1 MFRKWRDNKKRKKRV
16 EEENKFKEFLEQ
28 HSEIILPDYIML
40 AEYFDS
46 FGGKTF
52 DQYTEEE
59 KQYLL
64 DSFKIMDIEG
74 YTIRDVG
81 EILSTKFKFLN
92 AKDFEKK
99 YLFDVTKVYLLLNSK
114 EIKRPADIYRNFI
127 NHYYDAFS
135 WRDFCERERYS
146 ILLNAI
152 ESKGNILKE
161 MNQKQ
166 REKFLALEPRNMAV
180 ISSFFRERSSWDKQF
195 DVVGAINSFLDPLT
209 ISQVETLSDFSEKKF
224 TDLLNH
230 CVYGTFLHS
239 LLFSL
244 FDEEFLENEKASID
258 YNQWYIALKFF
269 PEYFLTYLKE
279 ESYKNQRE
287 FLNYMKNLNEPTL
300 VGCNHSLSSV
310 PEKYRDDVS
319 KYVIEN
325 DDFCCLSAEKMEMI
339 FMELFSAYQK
349 NNDICYMVCLPYLVS
364 LAPNVSVKVLDS
376 TIPFLCHETD
386 REILETKI
394 EAIERVRKD
403 IENIYEEENQYDLYL
418 TLLESSKNLSKKKQI
433 KQLKARSS
441 YFKNHHLEDVLMDAS
456 GSRNHFEDLQE
467 LLESHNGKKHHNQS
481 YRLMEIAYQ
490 YSDDIVDRVIQ
501 RLENVSSGKEA
512 KQIMDYIT
520 QEKFLQASDEDKLE
534 QLENLPGQ
542 MLSFEKDGMTIE
554 ICGIDT
560 ISKNSEQ
567 LIFKNKDTGAKI
579 KVKSSNT
586 KK

>member
-1 MFRKWRDNKKRKKRV
+1 MFGKWRDNKERKKRV

-28 HSEIILPDYIML
+28 HPEIILPDYITL
-40 AEYFDS
+40 AEYFD
-46 FGGKTF
+46 FVGGKTF
-52 DQYTEEE
+52 NQYTEEE

-74 YTIRDVG
+74 YTIHDVG
-81 EILSTKFKFLN
+81 VILSTKFKFLN

-114 EIKRPADIYRNFI
+114 EIKRPADIYRNFV

-135 WRDFCERERYS
+135 CCNFCERERYS

-180 ISSFFRERSSWDKQF
+180 ISSFFRERSSLDKQF

-258 YNQWYIALKFF
+258 YNQWYIALNFF

-325 DDFCCLSAEKMEMI
+325 DDFRCLSAKKMEMI
-339 FMELFSAYQK
+339 FMELFRAYEN
-349 NNDICYMVCLPYLVS
+349 NNDICYMACLPYLVS

-394 EAIERVRKD
+394 EAIEKVRKD
-403 IENIYEEENQYDLYL
+403 IENIFDEGVQYDLYL
-418 TLLESSKNLSKKKQI
+418 TLLESSKNLSKEKQI

-441 YFKNHHLEDVLMDAS
+441 YFKDHHLVDVLMDAS
-456 GSRNHFEDLQE
+456 GNRNHFEELQE

-501 RLENVSSGKEA
+501 QLENVSSGKEA

-554 ICGIDT
+554 ICGVDS
-560 ISKNSEQ
+560 ISKKPEQ

-579 KVKSSNT
+579 KVKSSNM